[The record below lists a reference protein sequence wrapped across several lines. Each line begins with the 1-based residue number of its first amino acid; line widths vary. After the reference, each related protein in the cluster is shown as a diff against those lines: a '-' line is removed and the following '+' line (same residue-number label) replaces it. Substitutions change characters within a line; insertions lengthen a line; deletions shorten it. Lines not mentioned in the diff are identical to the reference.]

1 MESATLRS
9 RASKSSS
16 GTPSDQQPEDSK
28 EATKDDHPG
37 GEIKYGPFMQAV
49 RSITLVLWWTLCT
62 ATIHITQY
70 LGTPLYLINRDYY
83 YAWMALSKQQYGV
96 FVATLTAWFS
106 PTPVWVSGDS
116 SVAGQL
122 KLSDNGALITD
133 FPERMVMIANHQ
145 LYTDW
150 LYLWWIAYTSR
161 MHGHIYI
168 VLKESLK
175 YVPVI
180 GWGMMFFSFIFMS
193 RKWEKDQNRIA
204 HRLQKL
210 TARHKGPMSG
220 SQDLDPMWLLLY
232 PEGTNVSA
240 NTRKTS
246 RKWAE
251 KQGIDDM
258 RWQVLPRSRGLQFAL
273 SELKGTIEWVYDC
286 TVAYEGIP

>member
-1 MESATLRS
+1 MESSSLRS
-9 RASKSSS
+9 RASKPSS
-16 GTPSDQQPEDSK
+16 GPLTDQQVDSK
-28 EATKDDHPG
+28 VISKDEHPG
-37 GEIKYGPFMQAV
+37 GEVKYGPFMQAV
-49 RSITLVLWWTLCT
+49 RSLSLVLWWTLCT

-70 LGTPLYLINRDYY
+70 LGAPLYLINRDYY
-83 YAWMALSKQQYGV
+83 YAWMALTKQQYGV

-122 KLSDNGALITD
+122 KLSSNGALLTD
-133 FPERMVMIANHQ
+133 FPERIVMIANHQ

-175 YVPVI
+175 YVPII

-193 RKWEKDQNRIA
+193 RKWEKDQSRIA

-251 KQGIDDM
+251 KQGIEDM

-273 SELKGTIEWVYDC
+273 SELRGTIEWVYDC
-286 TVAYEGIP
+286 TVGYEGIP